1 MIISIDG
8 KKVTNGIPDILS
20 CIGLEIGKSL
30 GMVIKPNYLS
40 FAMTFCA
47 WCSLVFEIKRKPGVD
62 KIITVTTAPEHGKKQ
77 K

>member
-1 MIISIDG
+1 MAGIQSGDVIISVDG

-20 CIGLEIGKSL
+20 CIGLEIGK
-30 GMVIKPNYLS
+30 
-40 FAMTFCA
+40 
-47 WCSLVFEIKRKPGVD
+47 SLVFEIKRKPGVD